1 MRKNKLFSILS
12 LAVLIAMMVNI
23 CFTGIAFAA
32 EDSGNPVKQNGLQN
46 TAYLLKNG
54 TKFTVGYF
62 GGSITAGFGATDG
75 DHCYA
80 GLTYK
85 WIKDTY
91 AKNNDGSDIEFK
103 VINAGW
109 GGTGTSHGAY
119 RADSALKLGTAQQ
132 PDLTFVE
139 FAINDKYDKVSYN
152 EAAANME
159 TIVRKL
165 YKANPKMDI
174 VILFTTDLFSFDYEN
189 NANAA
194 WKGWDALRAHQEIA
208 DRYGIPTIY
217 VGKTLNEK
225 IFEENNNQ
233 VPRTDGGSLDPDNTV
248 WRKYI
253 ADTVHPTDAG
263 YAVYADEIETYITDQ
278 VTANENVTEQKDM
291 ILGDA
296 KYGVQED
303 AYYASV
309 DAHNPVG
316 NQWKKGT
323 SKQTGKA
330 LIYADGANQV
340 LHFSFT
346 GTGADIH
353 TENTISENFGTLTV
367 YVDGVKK
374 TVAVNAVDRMIN
386 IATGLENK
394 KHDVVIITNDD
405 TIPSDPNVTNNQLM
419 IDSIGIMGDSSKS
432 GVKFNLDSEKVY
444 ITEPAETLKGIDFM
458 TRIEGYTRAHP
469 EWWNEGASIISS
481 EGGKDENGNTVKAT
495 VEKYR
500 TPMFFKYNLSAYKG
514 RTIGG
519 ARLFVKMDRTPYCLN
534 LYDVPGDD
542 LTYLKSNGECVRIP
556 LGTTKISSIS
566 NSDSVPVENYVDAET
581 GINITGYNMNMDM
594 TANYIGDQINSQNST
609 ATFALRNAW
618 EGLYGVK
625 GTPILM
631 LDIVRDANTDV
642 TLTTAKNGDDITAT
656 LLTSASSST
665 AGIADVVF
673 YVDGT
678 EYKGAVT
685 QSNGEYSVT
694 LAGCANG
701 SHSIKAKAVDIYGN
715 VTEKTIDIGTVKT
728 DLIAMKGYGYKYIT
742 DYYQY
747 DTKNRVWGFEQTSS
761 YPVATE
767 NIVDTSSG
775 KTVTVNATYAYM
787 QYDLSKVDFENVDNA
802 YLVYSVRKSDVHDY
816 NKVDFDR
823 CSPYTTE
830 SIKKSDN
837 TPNVLPEKHDSIA
850 SAVPLNENQL
860 TENDKDYDV
869 LKNIENAGDAAI
881 CKLDITDYFKAN
893 AANAIAGGKYFGLQV
908 TRNINC
914 GGGVTEF
921 RGGVYLFVTY
931 KAKIASDN
939 GNSVSV
945 TFNPSE
951 YADNGTV
958 TLFVADYDSAGN
970 LIGAIKRNIAIEDK
984 VISFDV
990 NKASGSVLTKV
1001 FMWKDTDTLTP
1012 ITDAA
1017 IFEKK

>member
-62 GGSITAGFGATDG
+62 GGSITAGFGASDG

-91 AKNNDGSDIEFK
+91 AKNKDNKDIDFK

-119 RADSALKLGTAQQ
+119 RADSVLKLGTAQQ

-139 FAINDKYDKVSYN
+139 FAINDKYDKVSYD

-174 VILFTTDLFSFDYEN
+174 VILFTTDLYSFDYEN

-194 WKGWDALRAHQEIA
+194 WKEWDALKAHQEIA

-225 IFEENNNQ
+225 IFAENSNK
-233 VPRTDGGSLDPDNTV
+233 VPRTDGGSLDPDNAV
-248 WRKYI
+248 WKKYI

-263 YAVYADEIETYITDQ
+263 YAVYAEEIEKYITEQ
-278 VTANENVTEQKDM
+278 VTANANVTEQKEM
-291 ILGDA
+291 TLGGA

-323 SKQTGKA
+323 SAQTNKP

-353 TENTISENFGTLTV
+353 TENSISENFGTLTV

-405 TIPSDPNVTNNQLM
+405 TIPSGSSIMVDG
-419 IDSIGIMGDSSKS
+419 IGIMGDSSKS

-458 TRIEGYTRAHP
+458 TRIEGYKRTND
-469 EWWNEGASIISS
+469 WWNEGASVISS
-481 EGGKDENGNTVKAT
+481 EGGKDADGNAVSAT
-495 VEKYR
+495 AEKYR
-500 TPMFFKYNLSAYKG
+500 APMFFKYDLSAYKG

-519 ARLFVKMDRTPYCLN
+519 ARLFAKLKESNYCLK

-542 LTYLKSNGECVRIP
+542 LTYIKNGVCTRIP
-556 LGTTKISSIS
+556 VNTTSIS
-566 NSDSVPVENYVDAET
+566 ESWSGSANPVEYYLDADDSR
-581 GINITGYNMNMDM
+581 INISDYNISVDM
-594 TANYIGDQINSQNST
+594 TASYISEQINSQNST
-609 ATFALRNAW
+609 ATFALMDAW
-618 EGLYGVK
+618 AGVYWVD
-625 GTPILM
+625 GTPMLM
-631 LDIVRDANTDV
+631 LDMSYNANTDV
-642 TLTTAKNGDDITAT
+642 TLSTAKNGDDITAT
-656 LLTSASSST
+656 LLTAVSSST

-694 LAGCANG
+694 LAGYANG

-728 DLIAMKGYGYKYIT
+728 DLIAMQGDGYKYVT

-747 DTKNRVWGFEQTSS
+747 DQAGKGKVWGFGQTST
-761 YPVATE
+761 YPVATAE
-767 NIVDTSSG
+767 ATSKEDIVNS
-775 KTVTVNATYAYM
+775 TYAYM
-787 QYDLSKVDFENVDNA
+787 QYDLSKVDFENVDSA
-802 YLVYSVRKSDVHDY
+802 YLVYSARKGTDDLPV
-816 NKVDFDR
+816 NKVDFYR
-823 CSPYTTE
+823 CSSFTADT
-830 SIKKSDN
+830 IKNSDN
-837 TPNVLPEKHDSIA
+837 TPNKLPAKYEPISTGVA
-850 SAVPLNENQL
+850 LNANQL
-860 TENDKDYDV
+860 TEADKDYET
-869 LKNIENAGDAAI
+869 LKNNAKTAADNENTTAVLY
-881 CKLDITDYFKAN
+881 KLDISDYFKAN
-893 AANAIAGGKYFGLQV
+893 AEAAVKDGSNFGIQV
-908 TRNINC
+908 TKNTGN
-914 GGGVTEF
+914 GSGVIEF
-921 RGGVYLFVTY
+921 RSGVYLFVTY

-939 GNSVSV
+939 GNSVTV

-958 TLFVADYDSAGN
+958 TVFVADYDSAGN
-970 LIGAIKRNIAIEDK
+970 LIGAVKRDIAVEDK
-984 VISFDV
+984 VMSFDV

-1012 ITDAA
+1012 ITDAV
-1017 IFEKK
+1017 IFEKN